1 MLTFYKY
8 LRQRILNVIFLVFT
22 FKFHFSCSLFDSFNY
37 MIQIITI
44 CTCSIMGVW
53 TCYTVLSTVRRESK
67 LTTMVWYFT
76 FKWYMHLKWK
86 WKIVFYQQVNMLI
99 FYQVNMPYYI
109 KFSFLIFVLHK
120 FVISGPYL
128 IIFFA
133 NGFGFD
139 WFDFFSCFNATFKH
153 SFRAIWME
161 ASFYWCRKPDSPK
174 KTTDR
179 RLEWSA
185 LVSQDSKITTSD
197 WL

>member
-1 MLTFYKY
+1 MSSFW
-8 LRQRILNVIFLVFT
+8 
-22 FKFHFSCSLFDSFNY
+22 SSLSNSTSPAACL
-37 MIQIITI
+37 IPSITWNKSLQFAHAASWE
-44 CTCSIMGVW
+44 CEHATLYSP
-53 TCYTVLSTVRRESK
+53 LSEERANWQQ
-67 LTTMVWYFT
+67 WYFS

-153 SFRAIWME
+153 SFGAIWME

-174 KTTDR
+174 KTTDL

-185 LVSQDSKITTSD
+185 LVSQGSKITTLD